1 MPWTPL
7 SANHLRN
14 PMIAD
19 APTHN
24 GAKQN
29 NGTRKS
35 LGIEDTYEVSDPSN
49 APIASDRPDLSNP
62 PELSNL
68 SETSTKKSAENFPEN
83 FPEESSGKS
92 GRAEFSNLS
101 DPPDAPEPDAPEP
114 DAPDSDAPEVAVKRG
129 ISGDTDAQDI
139 SAMHNTP
146 DGEARSDDEL
156 LANSIYNSDRG
167 IWAIWAILLV
177 IAVIAL
183 PFIARQGEI
192 LSAIADACMTLIGS

>member
-1 MPWTPL
+1 
-7 SANHLRN
+7 
-14 PMIAD
+14 MIAD

-49 APIASDRPDLSNP
+49 APIASDRP
-62 PELSNL
+62 ELSNL

-101 DPPDAPEPDAPEP
+101 DPPDAPEP